1 MADYKAPVR
10 DMSFVVNEVLKF
22 DALRETLGYEDATAD
37 TIDAVFEEAGK
48 LASEVVH
55 PLNQIGDAEGA
66 KLNDGVVTLPEG
78 FKDAFDQYKE
88 AGWASLHAADE
99 FGGMGMPHLVAVLVD
114 EMFSAANHSWY
125 MYASLTHG
133 AVSAIQTWGTNEQKA
148 KYLPKMATCEWT
160 GTMNLTEPH
169 AGTDLGMLKTRAE
182 PNGDGSYA
190 ITGTK
195 IFISCGEHEMSENI
209 VHLVLAKLP
218 DAPEGT
224 KGISMFIVP
233 KFLVNDDGS
242 LGERNSLKC
251 GSIEHK
257 MGIKASATCVMNY
270 EGATGYLI
278 GAEHGGLK
286 AMFTMM
292 NAARLGVGV
301 EGLAKA
307 ALAYQYATSY
317 AKERIQGRALTGPQ
331 DPDKPADNI
340 LVHPDVRKMLLTIR
354 SFVEGGRLLAGYTAM
369 MLDVRHKH
377 PDEESRTRAEDI
389 VSLLTPVIKAFFTDE
404 GFRGANLGMQCYGGH
419 GYIVEWGAEQIARDA
434 RISMMYEGTNGVQAM
449 DLVGRKLFWHGGRA
463 VKAYFQEMSETL
475 AAAAGRDDL
484 KDVAEQ
490 VQAAFGSLQTATQY
504 LAEQGRSAPNNLGS
518 GATDYLRLFA
528 VTAVGTM
535 WLKAAMTAKDALDA
549 GSAEQDFY
557 AAKPVLARFFA
568 EQYVSEHSS
577 LLARVQTGADTI
589 MALDAAAF

>member
-22 DALRETLGYEDATAD
+22 DALRDTLGYTDATPD

-66 KLNDGVVTLPEG
+66 KLNDGVVTLPDG
-78 FKDAFDQYKE
+78 FKTAFEQYQE
-88 AGWASLHAADE
+88 AGWATMHAAEE

-133 AVSAIQTWGTNEQKA
+133 AVSAIQTWGTDEQKA
-148 KYLPKMATCEWT
+148 TFLPKMATCEWT

-169 AGTDLGMLKTRAE
+169 AGTDLGMLKSRAE
-182 PNGDGSYA
+182 PNGDGSYS

-218 DAPEGT
+218 DAPAGT

-251 GSIEHK
+251 GSVEHK

-307 ALAYQYATSY
+307 ALAYQYATDY

-331 DPDKPADNI
+331 DPGKPADNI

-354 SFVEGGRLLAGYTAM
+354 SFVEGGRLLAGYCAM

-377 PDEESRTRAEDI
+377 PDDDTRTRAEDI

-449 DLVGRKLFWHGGRA
+449 DLVGRKLFWNGGRG
-463 VKAYFQEMSETL
+463 VKAYFQEITETL
-475 AAAAGRDDL
+475 DAAAGRDDL
-484 KDVAEQ
+484 KDVAAN
-490 VQAAFGSLQTATQY
+490 VRAAFDSLQEGTQY
-504 LAEQGRSAPNNLGS
+504 LLEQASAAPNNLGS
-518 GATDYLRLFA
+518 AATDYLRLFA
-528 VTAVGTM
+528 VTAIGAI
-535 WLKAAMTAKDALDA
+535 WLRAATVAQEALDG
-549 GSAEQDFY
+549 GSSETAFY

-568 EQYVSEHSS
+568 EQYVAEHSS
-577 LLARVQTGADTI
+577 LLARVKSGADTI
-589 MALDAAAF
+589 MALEVAAF

>member
-1 MADYKAPVR
+1 
-10 DMSFVVNEVLKF
+10 
-22 DALRETLGYEDATAD
+22 
-37 TIDAVFEEAGK
+37 
-48 LASEVVH
+48 
-55 PLNQIGDAEGA
+55 
-66 KLNDGVVTLPEG
+66 
-78 FKDAFDQYKE
+78 
-88 AGWASLHAADE
+88 
-99 FGGMGMPHLVAVLVD
+99 
-114 EMFSAANHSWY
+114 
-125 MYASLTHG
+125 
-133 AVSAIQTWGTNEQKA
+133 
-148 KYLPKMATCEWT
+148 
-160 GTMNLTEPH
+160 MNLTEPH

-218 DAPEGT
+218 DAPAGT

-242 LGERNSLKC
+242 LGDRNSLKC

-307 ALAYQYATSY
+307 ALAYQYATAY

-331 DPDKPADNI
+331 DPDKPADGI

-377 PDEESRTRAEDI
+377 PDEATRTRAEDI

-463 VKAYFQEMSETL
+463 VKAYFQELSETL
-475 AAAAGRDDL
+475 ALASDRDDL
-484 KDVAEQ
+484 KDVAAQ
-490 VQAAFGSLQTATQY
+490 VQAAFASLQTATQY
-504 LAEQGRSAPNNLGS
+504 LAEQAQSSPNNLGG

-528 VTAVGTM
+528 VTAVGAM
-535 WLKAAMTAKDALDA
+535 WLKAAMTAQDTLDA
-549 GSAEQDFY
+549 GTAEQDFY
-557 AAKPVLARFFA
+557 AVKPVLARFFA
-568 EQYVSEHSS
+568 EQYVSEHSA
-577 LLARVQTGADTI
+577 LLTRVQMGADTI

>member
-10 DMSFVVNEVLKF
+10 DMSFVVNEVLRF
-22 DALRETLGYEDATAD
+22 DELRETLGYADATSD

-66 KLNDGVVTLPEG
+66 TLNDGVVTLPDG
-78 FKDAFDQYKE
+78 FKNAFAQYQE
-88 AGWASLHAADE
+88 AGWGGLHADE
-99 FGGMGMPHLVAVLVD
+99 AFGGMGMPHLVAVLVD
-114 EMFSAANHSWY
+114 EMFSSANHSWY

-133 AVSAIQTWGTNEQKA
+133 AVGAIQTWGTDEQKA
-148 KYLPKMATCEWT
+148 TYLPKMATCEWT

-169 AGTDLGMLKTRAE
+169 AGTDLGLLKTRAE
-182 PNGDGSYA
+182 PNGDGSYS

-218 DAPEGT
+218 DAPAGT

-233 KFLVNDDGS
+233 KYLVNADGS
-242 LGERNSLKC
+242 LGERNALKC
-251 GSIEHK
+251 GALEHK

-270 EGATGYLI
+270 DGATGYLI

-292 NAARLGVGV
+292 NSARLGVGV

-307 ALAYQYATSY
+307 ALAYQYAAAYS
-317 AKERIQGRALTGPQ
+317 KERLQGRALTGAQ
-331 DPDKPADNI
+331 EPDKPADTI

-354 SFVEGGRLLAGYTAM
+354 SFVEGGRMLAGYCAM

-377 PDEESRTRAEDI
+377 PDEDTRTRADNV
-389 VSLLTPVIKAFFTDE
+389 VSLLTPVIKAFLTDE

-419 GYIVEWGAEQIARDA
+419 GYISEWGAEQIARDA
-434 RISMMYEGTNGVQAM
+434 RICMMYEGTNGVQAM
-449 DLVGRKLFWHGGRA
+449 DLVGRKLFWNGGLGL
-463 VKAYFQEMSETL
+463 KAYFSELGETL
-475 AAAAGRDDL
+475 DAVSAREDL
-484 KDVAEQ
+484 KDVTDR
-490 VQAAFGSLQTATQY
+490 VKAAFDSLQEATQY
-504 LAEQGRSAPNNLGS
+504 LTEQAGTAPNNLGS
-518 GATDYLRLFA
+518 AATDYLRLFA
-528 VTAVGTM
+528 VTAIGTM
-535 WLKAAMTAKDALDA
+535 WLRAAATAQDALNGGTSETA
-549 GSAEQDFY
+549 FY
-557 AAKPVLARFFA
+557 GTKPVLARFF
-568 EQYVSEHSS
+568 
-577 LLARVQTGADTI
+577 
-589 MALDAAAF
+589 

>member
-22 DALRETLGYEDATAD
+22 DALRDTLGYTDATPD

-66 KLNDGVVTLPEG
+66 KLNDGVVTLPDG
-78 FKDAFDQYKE
+78 FKTAFEQYQE
-88 AGWASLHAADE
+88 AGWATMHAAEE

-133 AVSAIQTWGTNEQKA
+133 AVSAIQTWGTDEQKA
-148 KYLPKMATCEWT
+148 TFLPKMATCEWT

-169 AGTDLGMLKTRAE
+169 AGTDLGMLKSRAE
-182 PNGDGSYA
+182 PNGDGSYS

-218 DAPEGT
+218 DAPAGT

-251 GSIEHK
+251 GSVEHK

-278 GAEHGGLK
+278 GAEHGG
-286 AMFTMM
+286 
-292 NAARLGVGV
+292 
-301 EGLAKA
+301 
-307 ALAYQYATSY
+307 
-317 AKERIQGRALTGPQ
+317 PH
-331 DPDKPADNI
+331 NI

-354 SFVEGGRLLAGYTAM
+354 SFVEGGRLLAGYCAM

-377 PDEESRTRAEDI
+377 PDDDTRTRAEDI

-449 DLVGRKLFWHGGRA
+449 DLVGRKLFWNGGRG
-463 VKAYFQEMSETL
+463 VKAYFQEITETL
-475 AAAAGRDDL
+475 DAAAGRDDL
-484 KDVAEQ
+484 KDVAAN
-490 VQAAFGSLQTATQY
+490 VRAAFDSLQEGTQY
-504 LAEQGRSAPNNLGS
+504 LLEQASAAPNNLGS
-518 GATDYLRLFA
+518 AATDYLRLFA
-528 VTAVGTM
+528 VTAIGAI
-535 WLKAAMTAKDALDA
+535 WLRAATVAQEALDG
-549 GSAEQDFY
+549 GSSETAFY

-568 EQYVSEHSS
+568 EQYVAEHSS
-577 LLARVQTGADTI
+577 LLARVKSGADTI
-589 MALDAAAF
+589 MALEVAAF

>member
-10 DMSFVVNEVLKF
+10 DMSFVVNEVLRF
-22 DALRETLGYEDATAD
+22 DELRETLGYADATSD

-66 KLNDGVVTLPEG
+66 TLNDGVVTLPDG
-78 FKDAFDQYKE
+78 FKNAFAQYQE
-88 AGWASLHAADE
+88 AGWGGLHADE
-99 FGGMGMPHLVAVLVD
+99 AFGGMGMPHLVAVLVD
-114 EMFSAANHSWY
+114 EMFSSANHSWY

-133 AVSAIQTWGTNEQKA
+133 AVGAIQTWGTDEQKA
-148 KYLPKMATCEWT
+148 TYLPKMATCEWT

-169 AGTDLGMLKTRAE
+169 AGTDLGLLKTRAE
-182 PNGDGSYA
+182 PNGDGSYS

-218 DAPEGT
+218 DAPAGT

-233 KFLVNDDGS
+233 KYLVNADGS
-242 LGERNSLKC
+242 LGERNALKC
-251 GSIEHK
+251 GALEHK

-270 EGATGYLI
+270 DGATGYLI

-292 NAARLGVGV
+292 NSARLGVGV

-307 ALAYQYATSY
+307 ALAYQYAAAYS
-317 AKERIQGRALTGPQ
+317 KERLQGRALTGAQ
-331 DPDKPADNI
+331 EPDKPADTI

-354 SFVEGGRLLAGYTAM
+354 SFVEGGRMLAGYCAM

-377 PDEESRTRAEDI
+377 PDEDTRTRADNV
-389 VSLLTPVIKAFFTDE
+389 VSLLTPVIKAFLTDE

-419 GYIVEWGAEQIARDA
+419 GYISEWGAEQIARDA
-434 RISMMYEGTNGVQAM
+434 RICMMYEGTNGVQAM
-449 DLVGRKLFWHGGRA
+449 DLVGRKLFWNGGLGL
-463 VKAYFQEMSETL
+463 KAYFSELGETL
-475 AAAAGRDDL
+475 DAVSAREDL
-484 KDVAEQ
+484 KDVTDR
-490 VQAAFGSLQTATQY
+490 VKAAFDSLQEATQY
-504 LAEQGRSAPNNLGS
+504 LTEQAGTAPNNLGS
-518 GATDYLRLFA
+518 AATDYLRLFA
-528 VTAVGTM
+528 VTAIGTM
-535 WLKAAMTAKDALDA
+535 WLRAAATAQDALNGGTSEKA
-549 GSAEQDFY
+549 FY
-557 AAKPVLARFFA
+557 GTKPVLARFFA
-568 EQYVSEHSS
+568 EQYVAEHSS
-577 LLARVQTGADTI
+577 LLSRVKSGSDSI
-589 MALDAAAF
+589 MALEAEAF